1 MVALKHLLVAT
12 DFSAM
17 ASHALERASLIASRT
32 GASLDLIH
40 VARNEPFDALRRFAD
55 GSFDDAEQAR
65 LEAIRAGLR
74 QQAAFLL
81 ARHGLASNARV
92 ACGSL
97 IAELISHSRALPADL
112 IVLGFCGASLMRH
125 FLLGSTAERMITK
138 AFCPLLVVKQAAAAH
153 YRSLLV
159 PVDFSPISLP
169 TLVRARAI
177 AADAEI
183 VVQHVVAVP
192 FESKLQY
199 AGVALE
205 AIYRRRIVA
214 RRQAT
219 TKLLELCQAA
229 QLPSQQTRLL
239 VSHGHPSSQIVRQQR
254 SGRYDLIV
262 IGKHGENAL
271 ENLLIGS
278 VTRQVVAKSQC
289 DVLITV

>member
-1 MVALKHLLVAT
+1 MVALKRLLVAT

-17 ASHALERASLIASRT
+17 ACHAVERASLIARKT

-40 VARNEPFDALRRFAD
+40 VARAEPFDALRRFSD
-55 GSFDDAEQAR
+55 GDFDDTAQAR
-65 LEAIRAGLR
+65 LEAIGEGLQ
-74 QQAAFLL
+74 QQAALVL
-81 ARHGLASNARV
+81 ARHELASNTHV
-92 ACGSL
+92 AGGSL
-97 IAELISHSRALPADL
+97 IAELISHARALPADL

-138 AFCPLLVVKQAAAAH
+138 AVCPLLVVKQAANAH
-153 YRSLLV
+153 YRSVLV

-177 AADAEI
+177 APDAEI
-183 VVQHVVAVP
+183 VVQHVLAVP

-199 AGVALE
+199 AGVARE
-205 AIYRRRIVA
+205 TIYHHRIAA

-219 TKLLELCQAA
+219 TELLELCHAA

-254 SGRYDLIV
+254 SGHCDLIA
-262 IGKHGENAL
+262 IGKQGEYAL